1 MLKSLNARGAARAS
15 QLGLWALLGLS
26 GLLAACG
33 SGGDDAPQEEPAAFV
48 ATPKNATSAVLVGEF
63 LFKDPALS
71 ASGRVACSTCHE
83 GKFGHADQPG
93 GGLPKGGPAVTLSGM
108 RSSPTARYL
117 NTGFAFR
124 LDGTGKPFGGFTWD
138 GRADTRRQQA
148 QDPFFDSVEMA
159 LPGSP
164 KQPAELLKLVRAASY
179 FKDLKALYEPDQLD
193 TDAKLFKRVS
203 ELLEIYQRDDVDYNL
218 FDSRF
223 DHSLAGGAALSAS
236 EARGLAI
243 FRDPARGNCASCH
256 TADGNKPV
264 FTDFGYAALG
274 VPRNHTGPKNADPAF
289 FDLGLCARNKEVD
302 PQVKGVA
309 RYCGMFKTPTL
320 RNITRSA
327 PYFHNGAITSL
338 EDAVR
343 FHFTRDTHPARWYRK
358 ADGSADIAYNDLPA
372 AYRANL
378 SSGQPFAATWVPG
391 DADMADLMAFL
402 ATLDDA
408 DQTEPLK

>member
-1 MLKSLNARGAARAS
+1 MLRHVNASGAARAR
-15 QLGLWALLGLS
+15 QWAVRATLGLGVA
-26 GLLAACG
+26 GLLSACG
-33 SGGDDAPQEEPAAFV
+33 GGDGTKEEPAAFV
-48 ATPKNATSAVLVGEF
+48 ATPQSAASAVLVGEL
-63 LFKDPALS
+63 LFKDPARS
-71 ASGRVACSTCHE
+71 ASGRVACATFHD
-83 GKFGHADQPG
+83 GKFGDADLPG
-93 GGLPKGGPAVTLSGM
+93 VGLPKGGPAVTLSGM

-124 LDGTGKPFGGFTWD
+124 LDASGQPFGGFTWD
-138 GRADTRRQQA
+138 GRADTRRRQA

-164 KQPAELLKLVRAASY
+164 EQPAELLKLVRAASY
-179 FKDLKALYEPDQLD
+179 FNELTALYKADELD
-193 TDAKLFKRVS
+193 TDSKLFKRVS

-223 DHSLAGGAALSAS
+223 DQSLAGGAALTAA

-256 TADGNKPV
+256 TADGQQPV
-264 FTDFGYAALG
+264 FTNFGYAALG
-274 VPRNHTGPKNADPAF
+274 VPRNHAGPKNADPAF
-289 FDLGLCARNKEVD
+289 FDLGLCARNKAVD
-302 PQVKGVA
+302 PEVKGVA
-309 RYCGMFKTPTL
+309 RYCGLFKTPTL

-327 PYFHNGAITSL
+327 PYFHNGAIASL
-338 EDAVR
+338 PDAVR
-343 FHFTRDTHPARWYRK
+343 FHFTRDTEPARWYRK
-358 ADGSADIAYNDLPA
+358 ADGSVDGAYNDLPA

-378 SSGQPFAATWVPG
+378 SRGQPFAATWVPAE
-391 DADMADLMAFL
+391 ADMADLMAFL

>member
-1 MLKSLNARGAARAS
+1 MLKSLNARGFARAS
-15 QLGLWALLGLS
+15 QLGLWAVLGLS

-33 SGGDDAPQEEPAAFV
+33 SSGDDAPQEEPAAFV

-71 ASGRVACSTCHE
+71 ASGRMACATCHE

-117 NTGFAFR
+117 NAGFAFR
-124 LDGTGKPFGGFTWD
+124 LDATGKPFGGFTWD

-164 KQPAELLKLVRAASY
+164 SQPAELLKLVRAASY
-179 FKDLKALYEPDQLD
+179 FNDLTALYEPDQLD
-193 TDAKLFKRVS
+193 TDTKLFKRVS

-218 FDSRF
+218 FNSRF
-223 DHSLAGGAALSAS
+223 DKAAAGGAALSAS

-256 TADGNKPV
+256 TADGNQPV

-274 VPRNHTGPKNADPAF
+274 VPRNHAGPKNVDPAF
-289 FDLGLCARNKEVD
+289 FDLGLCARNKAVD

-327 PYFHNGAITSL
+327 PYFHNGAIASL
-338 EDAVR
+338 RDAVR
-343 FHFTRDTHPARWYRK
+343 FHFTRDTDPARWYRK
-358 ADGSADIAYNDLPA
+358 ADGSADVAYNDLPA

-378 SSGQPFAATWVPG
+378 SSGQPFAATWVPD

-408 DQTEPLK
+408 DQTEPLQ